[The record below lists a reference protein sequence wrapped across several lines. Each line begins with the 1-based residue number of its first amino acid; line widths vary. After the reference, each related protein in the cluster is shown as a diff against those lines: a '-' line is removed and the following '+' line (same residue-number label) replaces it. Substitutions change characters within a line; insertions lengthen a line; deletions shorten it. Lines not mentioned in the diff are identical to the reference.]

1 MCSIVVNRVPNKVN
15 TVYGANVIIFEGI
28 FGLYDK
34 KVLEMMVS
42 VLDPSS
48 PSLLQRMDSGE
59 MQTPYFWIRLL
70 IVDAQ
75 TSLGNEPITRT

>member
-34 KVLEMMVS
+34 KVLEMMVN
-42 VLDPSS
+42 VLDPFSPSPSS
-48 PSLLQRMDSGE
+48 PLQPEYIQERC
-59 MQTPYFWIRLL
+59 TP
-70 IVDAQ
+70 
-75 TSLGNEPITRT
+75 PIFGFDC